1 MNEWLLPLQT
11 LINDALRYDLGAQSK
26 LATLQ
31 GKTLVLSV
39 SEPNVAF
46 SLTFEAGGFVFLQSD
61 VVEPFDAKVSGK
73 ATDMFAVLRAE
84 DRTAAMM
91 AHDINI
97 QGDTRTFFAIQE
109 LMSHLDIDWEMAL
122 GDRVGDIV
130 AHAIADGLRFFG
142 EMAKNHLTSVE
153 RTSRNF
159 FREES
164 GWFVQSD
171 VWQSHQYDIQR
182 VRQDVE
188 RIAAKTK
195 RLEQRIAAKLA
206 ERNE

>member
-11 LINDALRYDLGAQSK
+11 LINEALRYDLGAQSK
-26 LATLQ
+26 LDALQ

-39 SEPNVAF
+39 SEPSVAF
-46 SLTFEAGGFVFLQSD
+46 SLTFEASQFVFLQSGI
-61 VVEPFDAKVSGK
+61 VEPFDAKVSGK
-73 ATDMFAVLRAE
+73 ATDLFAVLRAE

-109 LMSHLDIDWEMAL
+109 LMSHLDIDWEMAI
-122 GDRVGDIV
+122 GDRVGDLA

-142 EMAKNHLTSVE
+142 EIAKNQFTSFE

-164 GWFVQSD
+164 GWFVQSEL
-171 VWQSHQYDIQR
+171 WQSHQYDIQQM
-182 VRQDVE
+182 RQDVE

-206 ERNE
+206 ESSE